1 MEEISNIV
9 LPTLTTRLRM
19 WQIHR
24 IRVCTPLAESGLSI
38 SIEDIIV
45 SLFEALSHTC
55 PRIYGRLNEY
65 QLYRYKEM
73 FANLFIYSKF
83 SKASV
88 QLISKVI
95 SRMALFK
102 AELNENIYT
111 SKYREMPNL
120 RYEVQ
125 KERLERPFASSMN
138 NYPKK

>member
-1 MEEISNIV
+1 
-9 LPTLTTRLRM
+9 
-19 WQIHR
+19 
-24 IRVCTPLAESGLSI
+24 
-38 SIEDIIV
+38 
-45 SLFEALSHTC
+45 
-55 PRIYGRLNEY
+55 
-65 QLYRYKEM
+65 M

-125 KERLERPFASSMN
+125 KERLERPFVSSMN
-138 NYPKK
+138 NYPKKWNDIWWGPTIESDVYTTKILLWN